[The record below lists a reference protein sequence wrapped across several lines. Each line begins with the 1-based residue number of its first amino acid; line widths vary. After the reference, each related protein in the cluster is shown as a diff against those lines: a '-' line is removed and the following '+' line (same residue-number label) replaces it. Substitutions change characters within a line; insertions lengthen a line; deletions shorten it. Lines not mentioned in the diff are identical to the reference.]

1 MKDSSTTPITAPL
14 RVKGWCPGALR
25 PMAASD
31 GLVVRV
37 RPPGGRLS
45 GAQAQGLAA
54 LALRFAQPQLE
65 LTNRANLQMRG
76 VQPAQHGALLD
87 GLRGLSLVDA
97 DATAEAR
104 RNVQVQPLW
113 TQGDPTPEL
122 ARELGELLVRDDAP
136 LLPAKFGFA
145 VDTGQRL
152 CLRSALADVRLE
164 RYGDAVLVWADGANH
179 GRVVLWSEAASAALA
194 LARWFL
200 ASGAAQQGRCRMAE
214 WLRCAPLPPEWQSVP
229 VPCVTTAAP
238 SLGVQA
244 AGHLLGLAF
253 GLVEASTLAALGR
266 CGALRLTPWRCLL
279 LETSGPVPLL
289 PELITDAWD
298 SRLRVAACTGAPGC
312 EQAADTDESTRALAL
327 ALAPLVPFGQILH
340 VSGCP
345 KGCAHPRAT
354 TTVVTTERGLDL
366 IWRGTAANRPD
377 RCGLDRSTIERL
389 LQQPELT
396 HAAQL

>member
-1 MKDSSTTPITAPL
+1 MTDSSTTPPRASL
-14 RVKGWCPGALR
+14 RAKGWCPGALR
-25 PMAASD
+25 PMVASD

-45 GAQAQGLAA
+45 GEQAQGLAA

-76 VQPAQHGALLD
+76 VQPAQHAALLD
-87 GLRGLSLVDA
+87 GLRALGLLDA
-97 DATAEAR
+97 DAAAEAR

-113 TQGDPTPEL
+113 TQGDPTPVL

-145 VDTGQRL
+145 VDTGERL
-152 CLRSALADVRLE
+152 CLRGALADVRLE
-164 RYGDAVLVWADGANH
+164 RHGDAVLVWADGSDH
-179 GRVVLWSEAASAALA
+179 GRVVTWAEAAPAALA

-200 ASGAAQQGRCRMAE
+200 ASGAAPQGRGRMAE
-214 WLRCAPLPPEWQSVP
+214 WLRCAPLPPEWRTVP
-229 VPCVTTAAP
+229 VPGVTTATPGPGA
-238 SLGVQA
+238 LA

-253 GLVEASTLAALGR
+253 GLVQASTLAALGR

-279 LETSGPVPLL
+279 LQTSGPVPAL
-289 PELITDAWD
+289 PDLITDAGD
-298 SRLRVAACTGAPGC
+298 ARLRVAACTGAPGC
-312 EQAADTDESTRALAL
+312 EQAAATDESTRALAL
-327 ALAPLVPFGQILH
+327 ALAPLVPAGQTLH

-354 TTVVTTERGLDL
+354 TTVVTTGRGLDL
-366 IWRGTAANRPD
+366 IWQGTAASRPN
-377 RCGLDRSTIERL
+377 RCGLDRSAIERL
-389 LQQPELT
+389 LQQPEFP
-396 HAAQL
+396 HAAPL